1 MASTLAPGTLLHG
14 KTYRITR
21 FLSRGGFGCTYEA
34 EHILLGRH
42 VALKELFVGDLSRRD
57 AATGHVEPL
66 DREKKALID
75 RIRTKFLEEARVL
88 CNLRHPGI
96 VNVSDLFEENGTAY
110 YAMEFIVGQSLQ
122 EIVDRR
128 GALPEREAAGYIR
141 QVAEAL
147 RYVHSRHRLH
157 LDIKPANVMVDGG
170 GNAILIDFGVSKQYD
185 EVNGLNT
192 STLMGVTPNY
202 APPEQVANGVGKFLP
217 ATDIYALG
225 ATLYTLLTG
234 KIPASCVNRA
244 FGQALDPLPAAVS
257 EAVRRAVDQ
266 AMRLDL
272 ATRTADADAFL
283 AFLTPSAPAADN
295 RTKPATPSEATTPKP
310 AKDPFK
316 GIFYNEETSCDSFSP
331 RAAPKAAESTTPK
344 PARDPFEGIIYD
356 ARISETEHWNHREY
370 PTVKTPATGNKA
382 YDLVWP
388 IMDGLIKVC
397 KNGRYGFLDA
407 DRREVIPLIYEAAW
421 NFRDGLARVRKNG
434 GKYGFIDM
442 TGKEVVPI
450 TYDNADDFKR
460 GMAVVERNLKIGY
473 VNKAGKEVVPPVYDG
488 LKLYWGYS
496 SDGLA
501 SVNKNEKYGVIDNS
515 GRIVIPLEYNII
527 FDDFTDPS
535 GFFCAKKDG
544 KWGYID
550 TKGKVRIPFKYLGA
564 GSFHAYINRA
574 PVCKKSLMTL
584 NVPKWGYI
592 DEDGKTS
599 IPFRYDDAR
608 PFGDCRRAP
617 VAKDGKWGVIDDYG
631 NQIVPFKYDYI
642 DCFYH
647 GYAKVLIDSGSRLW
661 GIIDKSGREIVAP
674 KYDAIFQVPEDH
686 YMDYDDYPMVK
697 KNGKYGFIYLSR
709 GKEIA
714 PCIYDF
720 ADFFERGFA
729 LVRQGTREFFI
740 DRDGKEVTFS

>member
-192 STLMGVTPNY
+192 STLIGVTPNY

-244 FGQALDPLPAAVS
+244 FGQALDPLPTAVS
-257 EAVRRAVDQ
+257 EAARRAVDQ

-283 AFLTPSAPAADN
+283 NSLGATRPAAPEPAPAQ
-295 RTKPATPSEATTPKP
+295 TP
-310 AKDPFK
+310 AKPVEPAKPKLVINPFD
-316 GIFYNEETSCDSFSP
+316 GM
-331 RAAPKAAESTTPK
+331 
-344 PARDPFEGIIYD
+344 IYD
-356 ARISETEHWNHREY
+356 ARTSETEHWNAREY
-370 PTVKTPATGNKA
+370 PTVKAHASNSKA

-388 IMDGLIKVC
+388 AIDGLTKVR

-421 NFRDGLARVRKNG
+421 NFREGLARVRKNG
-434 GKYGFIDM
+434 GKYGFIDK

-450 TYDNADDFKR
+450 TYDNAEDFKN
-460 GMAVVERNLKIGY
+460 GFALVLKKFKCGY
-473 VNKAGKEVVPPVYDG
+473 VDKT
-488 LKLYWGYS
+488 
-496 SDGLA
+496 
-501 SVNKNEKYGVIDNS
+501 
-515 GRIVIPLEYNII
+515 GRVVIPLIYDEPNINGGGQFSRDGYAILKKNDKFGIVDTSGKLVVPLEYDT
-527 FDDFTDPS
+527 FDTDIWAKEYFPN
-535 GFFCAKKDG
+535 GLACAKKDG

-550 TKGKVRIPFKYLGA
+550 TKGKVRIPFKYKAA
-564 GSFHAYINRA
+564 GRLQFLPDLA
-574 PVCKKSLMTL
+574 PVCKKGLITL
-584 NVPKWGYI
+584 NAPKWGYI
-592 DEDGKTS
+592 DTDGKTR
-599 IPFRYDDAR
+599 IPFRYDNAR

-617 VAKDGKWGVIDDYG
+617 VAKDKKWGVIDDYG

-642 DCFYH
+642 DCFVD
-647 GYAKVLIDSGSRLW
+647 GYARVFNEPGRRLW

-674 KYDAIFQVPEDH
+674 QYDSLMQAPKD
-686 YMDYDDYPMVK
+686 YMDSYYPIIG
-697 KNGKYGFIYLSR
+697 KNGKFGFIDLSR
-709 GKEIA
+709 GGKELA
-714 PCIYDF
+714 PCVYDF
-720 ADFFERGFA
+720 ADYFERGFA
-729 LVRQGTREFFI
+729 FVLQGNREFFI

>member
-257 EAVRRAVDQ
+257 EAARRAVDQ

-283 AFLTPSAPAADN
+283 KSLDAPRPTA
-295 RTKPATPSEATTPKP
+295 PKP
-310 AKDPFK
+310 AP
-316 GIFYNEETSCDSFSP
+316 
-331 RAAPKAAESTTPK
+331 AQTPAK
-344 PARDPFEGIIYD
+344 PAEPAKPKLVINPFDGMIYD
-356 ARISETEHWNHREY
+356 ARTSETEHWNSSEY
-370 PTVKTPATGNKA
+370 PTVKAPARKA

-388 IMDGLIKVC
+388 AIDGLTKVR
-397 KNGRYGFLDA
+397 KNGRYGFIDA

-421 NFRDGLARVRKNG
+421 NFREGLARVRKNG
-434 GKYGFIDM
+434 GKYGFIDK

-450 TYDNADDFKR
+450 IYDSAEDFKN
-460 GMAVVERNLKIGY
+460 GFALVEKNACWGY
-473 VNKAGKEVVPPVYDG
+473 VDKSGRVVVPIIYDFPDLMG
-488 LKLYWGYS
+488 LGQFSPNGIAIVK
-496 SDGLA
+496 
-501 SVNKNEKYGVIDNS
+501 KNGKYGAVDTS
-515 GRIVIPLEYNII
+515 GRLVIPLEY
-527 FDDFTDPS
+527 D
-535 GFFCAKKDG
+535 GFGSLYLDGDNFRNGLACALKNG
-544 KWGYID
+544 KWGFVD
-550 TKGKVRIPFKYLGA
+550 AKGNIRIPPKYLE
-564 GSFHAYINRA
+564 AYGFRGNGIA
-574 PVCKKSLMTL
+574 PVCKKNPLAL
-584 NVPKWGYI
+584 NRPKWGFI
-592 DEDGKTS
+592 DTVDN
-599 IPFRYDDAR
+599 IRIAFRYDGAL
-608 PFGDCRRAP
+608 PFNEGLAP
-617 VAKDGKWGVIDDYG
+617 VAYKGKWGVLDTQG
-631 NQIVPFKYDYI
+631 KIVVPCKYDYI
-642 DCFYH
+642 DCFSGARARVYNELN
-647 GYAKVLIDSGSRLW
+647 GNRKWGLIDK
-661 GIIDKSGREIVAP
+661 D
-674 KYDAIFQVPEDH
+674 
-686 YMDYDDYPMVK
+686 
-697 KNGKYGFIYLSR
+697 
-709 GKEIA
+709 GKELVRPQYQDMNQFFEGLARVCMSNAYGYIDMSGKEVI
-714 PCIYDF
+714 PCIYSSAFDF
-720 ADFFERGFA
+720 IDGYAYVEKDS
-729 LVRQGTREFFI
+729 REFFI
-740 DRDGKEVTFS
+740 DRDGKEVSFS

>member
-1 MASTLAPGTLLHG
+1 MTSTLAPGTLLHG

-244 FGQALDPLPAAVS
+244 FGQALDPLPGAVS
-257 EAVRRAVDQ
+257 EAARRAVDQ

-283 AFLTPSAPAADN
+283 NSLGAPRPAA
-295 RTKPATPSEATTPKP
+295 PKP
-310 AKDPFK
+310 APAQTPAKP
-316 GIFYNEETSCDSFSP
+316 
-331 RAAPKAAESTTPK
+331 AESAKPK
-344 PARDPFEGIIYD
+344 LVINPFDGMIYD
-356 ARISETEHWNHREY
+356 ARTSETEHWNAREY
-370 PTVKTPATGNKA
+370 PTVKAHASNSKA

-388 IMDGLIKVC
+388 AIDGLTKVR

-434 GKYGFIDM
+434 GKYGFIDK

-450 TYDNADDFKR
+450 TYDNAEDFKN
-460 GMAVVERNLKIGY
+460 GFALVEKNACWGY
-473 VNKAGKEVVPPVYDG
+473 VDKSGRVVVPIIYDFPDLMG
-488 LKLYWGYS
+488 LGQFSPNGIAIVK
-496 SDGLA
+496 
-501 SVNKNEKYGVIDNS
+501 KNGKYGAVDTS
-515 GRIVIPLEYNII
+515 GRLVIPLEY
-527 FDDFTDPS
+527 D
-535 GFFCAKKDG
+535 GFGSLYLDGDNFRNGLACALKNG
-544 KWGYID
+544 KWGFVD
-550 TKGKVRIPFKYLGA
+550 AKGNIRIPPKYLE
-564 GSFHAYINRA
+564 AYGFRGNGIA
-574 PVCKKSLMTL
+574 PVCKKNPLAL
-584 NVPKWGYI
+584 NRPKWGFI
-592 DEDGKTS
+592 DTVDN
-599 IPFRYDDAR
+599 IRIAFRYDGAL
-608 PFGDCRRAP
+608 PFNEGLAP
-617 VAKDGKWGVIDDYG
+617 VAYKGKWGVLDTQG
-631 NQIVPFKYDYI
+631 KIVVPCKYDYI
-642 DCFYH
+642 DCFSGARARVYNELN
-647 GYAKVLIDSGSRLW
+647 GNRKWGLIDK
-661 GIIDKSGREIVAP
+661 D
-674 KYDAIFQVPEDH
+674 
-686 YMDYDDYPMVK
+686 
-697 KNGKYGFIYLSR
+697 
-709 GKEIA
+709 GKELVRPQYQDMNQFFEGLARVCMSNAYGYIDMSGKEVI
-714 PCIYDF
+714 PCIYSSAFDF
-720 ADFFERGFA
+720 IDGYAYVEKDS
-729 LVRQGTREFFI
+729 REFFI
-740 DRDGKEVTFS
+740 DRDGKEVSFS

>member
-14 KTYRITR
+14 NTYRITR

-257 EAVRRAVDQ
+257 EAVRRAVDR

-295 RTKPATPSEATTPKP
+295 RTKPSTPSEATTPKP
-310 AKDPFK
+310 AKDPF
-316 GIFYNEETSCDSFSP
+316 
-331 RAAPKAAESTTPK
+331 
-344 PARDPFEGIIYD
+344 EGIIYD
-356 ARISETEHWNHREY
+356 DRTADTHWDSSENPTATAPAR
-370 PTVKTPATGNKA
+370 KA

-388 IMDGLIKVC
+388 PIDGLTKVR
-397 KNGRYGFLDA
+397 KNGRYGFIDA

-421 NFRDGLARVRKNG
+421 SFSEGLARVRKNH
-434 GKYGFIDM
+434 GKYGFIDK
-442 TGKEVVPI
+442 TGKEIVPI
-450 TYDNADDFKR
+450 VYDNADDFCN
-460 GMAVVERNLKIGY
+460 GMAKVIKDFRDGY
-473 VNKAGKEVVPPVYDG
+473 VNTAGKEIIPTIYRTPAHGGPQGFSPDG
-488 LKLYWGYS
+488 IAL
-496 SDGLA
+496 
-501 SVNKNEKYGVIDNS
+501 VCKNGKYGFVDKS
-515 GRIVIPLEYNII
+515 GKVVIPLEYEA
-527 FDDFTDPS
+527 FS
-535 GFFCAKKDG
+535 GSYIRESFFEGELAAAKKNG
-544 KWGYID
+544 KWGIID
-550 TKGKVRIPFKYLGA
+550 SSGKIRIPFKYEDA
-564 GSFHAYINRA
+564 HSPRDSYNPI
-574 PVCKKSLMTL
+574 PVCKKSILTM
-584 NVPKWGYI
+584 NKPKWGYI
-592 DEDGKTS
+592 NWYEKTR
-599 IPFRYDDAR
+599 IPFKFEYAL
-608 PFGDCRRAP
+608 PFDVSVAP
-617 VAKDGKWGVIDDYG
+617 VKKDGKYGVINTHG
-631 NQIVPFKYDYI
+631 QIVVPFKYDWIGIFNNGLAIVENNNKMGIINSDGEEIVHIKYDSI
-642 DCFYH
+642 FPFR
-647 GYAKVLIDSGSRLW
+647 GSRAKVGRGSKY
-661 GIIDKSGREIVAP
+661 GFIDKSGREI
-674 KYDAIFQVPEDH
+674 I
-686 YMDYDDYPMVK
+686 
-697 KNGKYGFIYLSR
+697 
-709 GKEIA
+709 
-714 PCIYDF
+714 PCIYGS
-720 ADFFERGFA
+720 ADNFNNGYA
-729 LVRQGTREFFI
+729 LVEKDGREFYI
-740 DRDGKEVTFS
+740 NTQGSPVQI

>member
-34 EHILLGRH
+34 EHILLGCH
-42 VALKELFVGDLSRRD
+42 VALKELFVGELSRRNEP
-57 AATGHVEPL
+57 TGHVEPL

-157 LDIKPANVMVDGG
+157 LDIKPANVMVDGAG
-170 GNAILIDFGVSKQYD
+170 RAILIDFGVSKQYD

-257 EAVRRAVDQ
+257 EAARRAVDQ

-283 AFLTPSAPAADN
+283 NSLGAPRPAA
-295 RTKPATPSEATTPKP
+295 PKP
-310 AKDPFK
+310 AP
-316 GIFYNEETSCDSFSP
+316 
-331 RAAPKAAESTTPK
+331 AQTPAK
-344 PARDPFEGIIYD
+344 PAEPAKPKLVINPFDGMIYD
-356 ARISETEHWNHREY
+356 ARTSETEHWNSSEY
-370 PTVKTPATGNKA
+370 PTVKVPARKA

-388 IMDGLIKVC
+388 AIDGLTKVR
-397 KNGRYGFLDA
+397 KNGRYGFIDA

-421 NFRDGLARVRKNG
+421 NFREGLARVRKNG
-434 GKYGFIDM
+434 GKYGFIDK

-450 TYDNADDFKR
+450 IYDSAEDFKN
-460 GMAVVERNLKIGY
+460 GFALVEKNACWGY
-473 VNKAGKEVVPPVYDG
+473 VDKSGRVVVPIIYDFPDLMG
-488 LKLYWGYS
+488 LGQFSPNGIAIVK
-496 SDGLA
+496 
-501 SVNKNEKYGVIDNS
+501 KNGKYGAVDTS
-515 GRIVIPLEYNII
+515 GRLVIPLEY
-527 FDDFTDPS
+527 D
-535 GFFCAKKDG
+535 GFGSLYLDGDNFRNGLACALKNG
-544 KWGYID
+544 KWGFVD
-550 TKGKVRIPFKYLGA
+550 AKGNIRIPPKYLE
-564 GSFHAYINRA
+564 AYGFRGNGIA
-574 PVCKKSLMTL
+574 PVCKKNPLAL
-584 NVPKWGYI
+584 NRPKWGFI
-592 DEDGKTS
+592 DTVDN
-599 IPFRYDDAR
+599 IRIAFRYDGAL
-608 PFGDCRRAP
+608 PFNEGLAP
-617 VAKDGKWGVIDDYG
+617 VAYKGKWGVLDTQG
-631 NQIVPFKYDYI
+631 KIVVPCKYDYI
-642 DCFYH
+642 DCFSGARARVYNELN
-647 GYAKVLIDSGSRLW
+647 GNRKWGLIDK
-661 GIIDKSGREIVAP
+661 D
-674 KYDAIFQVPEDH
+674 
-686 YMDYDDYPMVK
+686 
-697 KNGKYGFIYLSR
+697 
-709 GKEIA
+709 GKELVRPQYQDMNQFFEGLARVCMSNAYGYIDMSGKEVI
-714 PCIYDF
+714 PCIYSSAFDF
-720 ADFFERGFA
+720 IDGYAYVEKDS
-729 LVRQGTREFFI
+729 REFFI
-740 DRDGKEVTFS
+740 DRDGKEVSFS

>member
-14 KTYRITR
+14 NTYRITR

-42 VALKELFVGDLSRRD
+42 VALKELFVGELSRRD

-272 ATRTADADAFL
+272 GTRTADADAFL
-283 AFLTPSAPAADN
+283 AFLTPSAPATDN

-316 GIFYNEETSCDSFSP
+316 GIIYDDRTADTHWDSSENP
-331 RAAPKAAESTTPK
+331 TAKA
-344 PARDPFEGIIYD
+344 PAR
-356 ARISETEHWNHREY
+356 
-370 PTVKTPATGNKA
+370 KA

-388 IMDGLIKVC
+388 PIDDLTKVR
-397 KNGRYGFLDA
+397 KNGRYGFIDA

-450 TYDNADDFKR
+450 IYDSAEDFKN
-460 GMAVVERNLKIGY
+460 GFALVEKNACWGY
-473 VNKAGKEVVPPVYDG
+473 VDKSGRVVVPIIYDFPDLMG
-488 LKLYWGYS
+488 LGQFSPNGIAIVK
-496 SDGLA
+496 
-501 SVNKNEKYGVIDNS
+501 KNGKYGAVDTS
-515 GRIVIPLEYNII
+515 GRLVIPLEY
-527 FDDFTDPS
+527 D
-535 GFFCAKKDG
+535 GFGSLYLDGDNFHNGLACALKNG
-544 KWGYID
+544 KWGFVD
-550 TKGKVRIPFKYLGA
+550 AKGNIRIPPKYLEAHGFR
-564 GSFHAYINRA
+564 GNGIA
-574 PVCKKSLMTL
+574 PVCKKNPLAL
-584 NVPKWGYI
+584 NRPKWGFI
-592 DEDGKTS
+592 DTVDN
-599 IPFRYDDAR
+599 IRIAFRYDGAL
-608 PFGDCRRAP
+608 PFNEGLAP
-617 VAKDGKWGVIDDYG
+617 VAYKGKWGVLDTQG
-631 NQIVPFKYDYI
+631 KIVVPCKYDYI
-642 DCFYH
+642 DCFSGARARVYNELN
-647 GYAKVLIDSGSRLW
+647 GNRKWGLID
-661 GIIDKSGREIVAP
+661 
-674 KYDAIFQVPEDH
+674 
-686 YMDYDDYPMVK
+686 
-697 KNGKYGFIYLSR
+697 KNGKELVRPLYQDMNQFFDGLARVCMSNAYGYIDMS
-709 GKEIA
+709 GKEVI
-714 PCIYDF
+714 PCIYSSAFDF
-720 ADFFERGFA
+720 IDGYAYVEKDS
-729 LVRQGTREFFI
+729 REFFI
-740 DRDGKEVTFS
+740 DRDGKEVSFS

>member
-42 VALKELFVGDLSRRD
+42 VALKELFVGELSRRD
-57 AATGHVEPL
+57 EPTGHVEPL

-257 EAVRRAVDQ
+257 EAARRAVDQ

-283 AFLTPSAPAADN
+283 NSLGAPRPAA
-295 RTKPATPSEATTPKP
+295 PKP
-310 AKDPFK
+310 APAQAVP
-316 GIFYNEETSCDSFSP
+316 G
-331 RAAPKAAESTTPK
+331 AAEATIPK

-356 ARISETEHWNHREY
+356 DRTADTHWDSSENPTATAPAR
-370 PTVKTPATGNKA
+370 KA

-388 IMDGLIKVC
+388 PIYGLTKVR
-397 KNGRYGFLDA
+397 KNDRYGFID
-407 DRREVIPLIYEAAW
+407 EWGKEIVPIIYEAAW
-421 NFRDGLARVRKNG
+421 NFREGLARVRKNG
-434 GKYGFIDM
+434 GKYGFIDK

-450 TYDNADDFKR
+450 EYDDAHDFRNGFALVEKNACW
-460 GMAVVERNLKIGY
+460 GY
-473 VNKAGKEVVPPVYDG
+473 VDKSGRVVVPIIYDFPDLMG
-488 LKLYWGYS
+488 LGQFSPNGIAIVK
-496 SDGLA
+496 
-501 SVNKNEKYGVIDNS
+501 KNGKYGAVDTS
-515 GRIVIPLEYNII
+515 GRLVIPLEY
-527 FDDFTDPS
+527 D
-535 GFFCAKKDG
+535 GFGSLYLDGDNFHNGLACALKNG
-544 KWGYID
+544 KWGFVD
-550 TKGKVRIPFKYLGA
+550 AKGNIRIPPKYLE
-564 GSFHAYINRA
+564 AYGFRGNGIA
-574 PVCKKSLMTL
+574 PVCKKNPLAL
-584 NVPKWGYI
+584 NRPKWGFI
-592 DEDGKTS
+592 DTVDN
-599 IPFRYDDAR
+599 IRIAFRYDGAL
-608 PFGDCRRAP
+608 PFNEGLAP
-617 VAKDGKWGVIDDYG
+617 VAYKGKWGVLDTQG
-631 NQIVPFKYDYI
+631 KIVVPCKYDYI
-642 DCFYH
+642 DCFSGARARVYNELNGNRKWGLIDKNGKELVRPLYQDMNQFFDGLARVCMSNAYGYIDMSGKEVIPCIYSSAFNFSG
-647 GYAKVLIDSGSRLW
+647 GYAYVEKDSQEFF
-661 GIIDKSGREIVAP
+661 IDKSG
-674 KYDAIFQVPEDH
+674 
-686 YMDYDDYPMVK
+686 
-697 KNGKYGFIYLSR
+697 
-709 GKEIA
+709 
-714 PCIYDF
+714 
-720 ADFFERGFA
+720 
-729 LVRQGTREFFI
+729 
-740 DRDGKEVTFS
+740 KEVSFS

>member
-42 VALKELFVGDLSRRD
+42 VALKELFVGELSRRD
-57 AATGHVEPL
+57 AATGHVEPM

-96 VNVSDLFEENGTAY
+96 INVSDLFEENGTAY

-157 LDIKPANVMVDGG
+157 LDIKPANVMVDGA

-234 KIPASCVNRA
+234 KIPTSCVNRA
-244 FGQALDPLPAAVS
+244 FGQALDPLPGAVS
-257 EAVRRAVDQ
+257 EAARRAVDQ

-283 AFLTPSAPAADN
+283 AALEAAPRPAA
-295 RTKPATPSEATTPKP
+295 PKP
-310 AKDPFK
+310 APAPAQAVP
-316 GIFYNEETSCDSFSP
+316 G
-331 RAAPKAAESTTPK
+331 AAEATKPKA
-344 PARDPFEGIIYD
+344 ARDPFEGIIYD
-356 ARISETEHWNHREY
+356 DHTADTHWDSSENSTATAPAR
-370 PTVKTPATGNKA
+370 KA

-388 IMDGLIKVC
+388 AIDGLTKVR

-421 NFRDGLARVRKNG
+421 NFREGLARVRKNG
-434 GKYGFIDM
+434 GKYGFIDK

-450 TYDNADDFKR
+450 TYDNAEDFKKEF
-460 GMAVVERNLKIGY
+460 ALVQKNFKYGY
-473 VNKAGKEVVPPVYDG
+473 VDKSGRVVIPIIYDFPDLMG
-488 LKLYWGYS
+488 LGQFSPNGIAIVK
-496 SDGLA
+496 
-501 SVNKNEKYGVIDNS
+501 KNGKYGAVDTS
-515 GRIVIPLEYNII
+515 GRLVIPLEY
-527 FDDFTDPS
+527 D
-535 GFFCAKKDG
+535 GFGSLYLDGDNFRNGLACALKNG
-544 KWGYID
+544 KWGFVD
-550 TKGKVRIPFKYLGA
+550 AKGNIRIPPKYLE
-564 GSFHAYINRA
+564 AYGFRGNGIA
-574 PVCKKSLMTL
+574 PVCKKNPLAL
-584 NVPKWGYI
+584 NRPKWGFI
-592 DEDGKTS
+592 DTVDN
-599 IPFRYDDAR
+599 IRIAFRYDGAL
-608 PFGDCRRAP
+608 PFNEGLAP
-617 VAKDGKWGVIDDYG
+617 VAYKGKWGVLDTQG
-631 NQIVPFKYDYI
+631 KIVVPCKYDYI
-642 DCFYH
+642 DCFSGARARVYNELN
-647 GYAKVLIDSGSRLW
+647 GNRKWGLIDK
-661 GIIDKSGREIVAP
+661 D
-674 KYDAIFQVPEDH
+674 
-686 YMDYDDYPMVK
+686 
-697 KNGKYGFIYLSR
+697 
-709 GKEIA
+709 GKELVRPQYQDMNQFFEGLARVCMSNAYGYIDMSGKEVI
-714 PCIYDF
+714 PCIYSSAFDF
-720 ADFFERGFA
+720 IDGYAYVEKDS
-729 LVRQGTREFFI
+729 REFFI
-740 DRDGKEVTFS
+740 DRDGKEVSFS

>member
-88 CNLRHPGI
+88 CNLKHPGI

-128 GALPEREAAGYIR
+128 GALSEREAAGYIR

-244 FGQALDPLPAAVS
+244 FGQALDPLPASVS
-257 EAVRRAVDQ
+257 EPTRRTVDR

-283 AFLTPSAPAADN
+283 NSLGAPRPAA
-295 RTKPATPSEATTPKP
+295 PKP
-310 AKDPFK
+310 AP
-316 GIFYNEETSCDSFSP
+316 
-331 RAAPKAAESTTPK
+331 AQTPAK
-344 PARDPFEGIIYD
+344 PAEPAKPKLVINPFDGMIYD
-356 ARISETEHWNHREY
+356 ARTSETEHWNSSEY
-370 PTVKTPATGNKA
+370 PTVKAPARKA

-388 IMDGLIKVC
+388 AIDGLTKVR
-397 KNGRYGFLDA
+397 KNGRYGFIDA

-421 NFRDGLARVRKNG
+421 NFREGLARVRKNG
-434 GKYGFIDM
+434 GKYGFIDK

-450 TYDNADDFKR
+450 TYDNAEDFKN
-460 GMAVVERNLKIGY
+460 GFALVQKNFKYGY
-473 VNKAGKEVVPPVYDG
+473 VDKT
-488 LKLYWGYS
+488 
-496 SDGLA
+496 
-501 SVNKNEKYGVIDNS
+501 
-515 GRIVIPLEYNII
+515 GRVVIPLIYDEPNIDGTGQFSRDGYAILKKNDKFGIADTSGNLVVPLEYDT
-527 FDDFTDPS
+527 FDTDILVKEYFPN
-535 GFFCAKKDG
+535 GLACAKKDG

-550 TKGKVRIPFKYLGA
+550 TKGKVRIPFQYLNGYR
-564 GSFHAYINRA
+564 FEFYTERA
-574 PVCKKSLMTL
+574 PVCKKSLITL
-584 NVPKWGYI
+584 NAPKWGYI
-592 DEDGKTS
+592 DTDGKTR
-599 IPFRYDDAR
+599 IPFRYDDAK
-608 PFGDCRRAP
+608 PFGYCRRAP
-617 VAKDGKWGVIDDYG
+617 VAKDRKWGVIDDYG

-647 GYAKVLIDSGSRLW
+647 GYARVLIDSDNRLW

-674 KYDAIFQVPEDH
+674 KYDAIFQVPEG
-686 YMDYDDYPMVK
+686 YWMDRYFLNEDYPMVK
-697 KNGKYGFIYLSR
+697 KNGKYGFIDLSR
-709 GKEIA
+709 GGKEIA
-714 PCIYDF
+714 PCVYDF
-720 ADFFERGFA
+720 ADYFERGFA
-729 LVRQGTREFFI
+729 LVRKGNREFFI
-740 DRDGKEVTFS
+740 DRDGKEVSFS

>member
-66 DREKKALID
+66 DREKKALVD

-122 EIVDRR
+122 EIVDLR
-128 GALPEREAAGYIR
+128 GALPEREAADYIR

-283 AFLTPSAPAADN
+283 TFLTPSAPVADN

-310 AKDPFK
+310 ARDPFE

-331 RAAPKAAESTTPK
+331 RAAPKAAEAT
-344 PARDPFEGIIYD
+344 
-356 ARISETEHWNHREY
+356 
-370 PTVKTPATGNKA
+370 KTYN
-382 YDLVWP
+382 LVWP
-388 IMDGLIKVC
+388 YFEGRAKVQ
-397 KNGRYGFLDA
+397 KNDLYGFIDE
-407 DRREVIPLIYEAAW
+407 DGREIAAPIYTEAW
-421 NFRDGLARVRKNG
+421 NFRGGLARIRKNF
-434 GKYGFIDM
+434 KYGFIDKTGREVVPAIYDFADEFENDM
-442 TGKEVVPI
+442 ALVEKACNYGFIDRTGKEVIPTI
-450 TYDNADDFKR
+450 YDYPD
-460 GMAVVERNLKIGY
+460 LK
-473 VNKAGKEVVPPVYDG
+473 VSLSFSPQ
-488 LKLYWGYS
+488 
-496 SDGLA
+496 GLA
-501 SVNKNEKYGVIDNS
+501 AVKMDGKCGVIDKS
-515 GRIVIPLEYNII
+515 GRTVLPFEYEAFGVGENGY
-527 FDDFTDPS
+527 FNN
-535 GFFCAKKDG
+535 GLLCACKNG
-544 KWGYID
+544 KWGFID
-550 TKGKVRIPFKYLGA
+550 TKGNITIPFKYENAMGFDQSCL
-564 GSFHAYINRA
+564 A

-584 NVPKWGYI
+584 NAPKWGYI
-592 DEDGKTS
+592 YTAGET
-599 IPFRYDDAR
+599 
-608 PFGDCRRAP
+608 
-617 VAKDGKWGVIDDYG
+617 VI
-631 NQIVPFKYDYI
+631 PFKYD
-642 DCFYH
+642 FAMPFH
-647 GYAKVLIDSGSRLW
+647 ELLAVVG
-661 GIIDKSGREIVAP
+661 
-674 KYDAIFQVPEDH
+674 
-686 YMDYDDYPMVK
+686 K
-697 KNGKYGFIYLSR
+697 KGKYGVIHRS
-709 GKEIA
+709 GKEIVPYCYDGIGNFSDGLA
-714 PCIYDF
+714 VIEQGKASGLIDRTGKEVVSPGRYSYISPFHEDMALVLALGKNKYGYINKSGKEVIPCIYDS
-720 ADFFERGFA
+720 AEDFEGGFA
-729 LVRQGTREFFI
+729 LVRQGNREFFI
-740 DRDGKEVTFS
+740 DRDGKEVSFS